1 VRRRLR
7 RGVSI
12 LLFALA
18 VAAISAPPALAQ
30 TRITDDAKR
39 SVTLPAHV
47 SRVFA
52 AGAPAEVLL
61 YTLVPDMLVGRNHM
75 PTAAALEFMP
85 PELRSPTPIKKL
97 PDRDDPRYD
106 DELLTLKP
114 DVYIDYGTI
123 DDDYVGALDAI
134 SARTKVP
141 GIILDGRLTD
151 IPATYRNL
159 GTALGVRERGE
170 KLAIEAQ
177 RIIDKYRDAAT
188 SVRVYLACS
197 RDSLM
202 PCVQGHPNGDA
213 AELLGAIN
221 TAGTTTTAPKRPFTV
236 QEVRLSKPDVIVAA
250 SQLSADIMRND
261 PEWHEVGAVASG
273 RVYFPPE
280 QPFSWGPRPPSVN
293 RLLGVI
299 WMAYAL
305 RSRPFDDAFFADVT
319 SAFETFYH
327 FTPTREQITKL
338 VADPRRP
345 GA

>member
-1 VRRRLR
+1 V
-7 RGVSI
+7 I
-12 LLFALA
+12 AFA
-18 VAAISAPPALAQ
+18 VYALCANGARAQ
-30 TRITDDAKR
+30 GRFTDDAKR
-39 SVTLPAHV
+39 NVTLPAHV

-52 AGAPAEVLL
+52 AGGPAEVLL
-61 YTLVPDMLVGRNHM
+61 YTLVPDMLVGRNQV
-75 PTAAALEFMP
+75 PTAAALELMP

-106 DELLTLKP
+106 AELVALRP
-114 DVYIDYGTI
+114 DVYVDYGTI
-123 DDDYVGALDAI
+123 DDDYVAALDAI
-134 SARTKVP
+134 SSRTKVP

-151 IPATYRNL
+151 IPAAYRKL
-159 GTALGVRERGE
+159 GTALGVPDRGAR
-170 KLAIEAQ
+170 LAAEAQ
-177 RIIDKYRDAAT
+177 RLIDKYRNAAA

-221 TAGTTTTAPKRPFTV
+221 TAGTTTTAPKRPLTV
-236 QEVRLSKPDVIVAA
+236 QEIRLSKPDVLVVA
-250 SQLSADIMRND
+250 SKMSADIMRND
-261 PEWHEVGAVASG
+261 PEWHEVDAVANG

-293 RLLGVI
+293 RLLGAV
-299 WMAYAL
+299 WMAYVL
-305 RSRPFDDAFFADVT
+305 RARPFDDSFFADVT

-327 FTPTREQITKL
+327 FTPTKEQIAKL

-345 GA
+345 GG